1 MTTARAAQID
11 YSATTYY
18 HLMNRCVRRS
28 YLCGIDQD
36 TGKDYSHR
44 KQWIIDKIKY
54 LSNIFSIHICAYA
67 VMSNHYHLVL
77 NVNTQMAAN
86 WSHDDILARWTM
98 LFGSSMTKRISM
110 LTPELAHKKLEEL
123 RERLSSLSWYMRC
136 LNEPIARRSNLEDE
150 VEGRFWQGRFKS
162 QALLDQGAV
171 LSAMAYVDLNPI
183 RAKIADTPENSE
195 FTSIYER
202 IESAK
207 ADLDNLEKAKQPEEL
222 MPFIS
227 AESHVLPNIDFTFK
241 EYLDLVDTTGR
252 IFREEKPGRILDHHE
267 PILSRLNL
275 TPTGWLSIVK
285 NLEKEFCYV
294 VGHSK
299 KFKNFAKEHR
309 VRSPRGKK
317 MAIQCYKKAS

>member
-18 HLMNRCVRRS
+18 HLMSRCVRRS
-28 YLCGIDQD
+28 YLCGIDNE

-44 KQWIIDKIKY
+44 KQWIIDKIKH
-54 LSNIFSIHICAYA
+54 LSSIFSIHICAYA

-77 NVNTQMAAN
+77 HVNTQMAAN
-86 WSHDDILARWTM
+86 WSDDDILARWTM
-98 LFGSSMTKRISM
+98 LFGASMAKRISM

-150 VEGRFWQGRFKS
+150 VDGRFWQGRFKS
-162 QALLDQGAV
+162 QALLDEGAV

-183 RAKIADTPENSE
+183 RANIADTPENSE

-202 IESAK
+202 IKSVK
-207 ADLDNLEKAKQPEEL
+207 SDLGNFQQAKQPENL
-222 MPFIS
+222 VPFS
-227 AESHVLPNIDFTFK
+227 SKEAHHLPALDFTLK
-241 EYLDLVDTTGR
+241 DYLDLIDTTGR
-252 IFREEKPGRILDHHE
+252 ILREDKPGRILDHHE

-275 TPTGWLSIVK
+275 IPKGWLNIVK
-285 NLEKEFCYV
+285 NLEKEFCYII
-294 VGHSK
+294 GHSE
-299 KFKNFAKEHR
+299 KFENFAKSHR
-309 VRSPRGKK
+309 MRTPRGKR
-317 MAIQCYKKAS
+317 MVEQCYKVA

>member
-18 HLMNRCVRRS
+18 HLMSRCVRRS
-28 YLCGIDQD
+28 YLCGTDKE

-44 KQWIIDKIKY
+44 KQWIIDKIKH

-77 NVNTQMAAN
+77 HVNTEMAAH

-98 LFGSSMTKRISM
+98 LFGTSMTKCISM

-162 QALLDQGAV
+162 QALLDEGAV

-183 RAKIADTPENSE
+183 RANIADTPETSE

-202 IESAK
+202 IKSAK
-207 ADLDNLEKAKQPEEL
+207 PDLDNLENATQPADL
-222 MPFIS
+222 MPFS
-227 AESHVLPNIDFTFK
+227 SVEHHVLPNIDFTLK
-241 EYLDLVDTTGR
+241 DYLQLVDTTGR
-252 IFREEKPGRILDHHE
+252 ILREDKPGRILEHHE

-275 TPTGWLSIVK
+275 TPAGWLNIVK

-294 VGHSK
+294 VGHSE
-299 KFKNFAKEHR
+299 KFEYFAKSHR
-309 VRSPRGKK
+309 VRSPRGKR
-317 MAIQCYKKAS
+317 MVAQCYKAA

>member
-11 YSATTYY
+11 YSATPYY

-28 YLCGIDQD
+28 YLCGIDEE

-44 KQWIIDKIKY
+44 KQWLVDRMKH
-54 LSNIFSIHICAYA
+54 LANIFSVHICAYA

-77 NVNTQMAAN
+77 YVNTEMAQN
-86 WSHDDILARWTM
+86 WSQDEILARWTM
-98 LFGSSMTKRISM
+98 LFGPSTAKRVVT
-110 LTPELAHKKLEEL
+110 LAPELAEKKLEEL

-162 QALLDQGAV
+162 QALLDEGAV

-183 RAKIADTPENSE
+183 RAKLADTPENSE

-202 IESAK
+202 IQSI
-207 ADLDNLEKAKQPEEL
+207 KQPENL
-222 MPFIS
+222 MPFNS
-227 AESHVLPNIDFTFK
+227 SEPHVLPNLDFTFK
-241 EYLDLVDTTGR
+241 DYLELVDTTGR
-252 IFREEKPGRILDHHE
+252 IFREDKPGRILEHHE

-275 TPTGWLSIVK
+275 TPKGWLNIVK
-285 NLEKEFCYV
+285 NLETDFSYV
-294 VGHSK
+294 LGHSI
-299 KFKNFAKEHR
+299 KFANFAKTHR
-309 VRSPRGKK
+309 VRPPMGKSSANRCYQQ
-317 MAIQCYKKAS
+317 AI

>member
-18 HLMNRCVRRS
+18 HLMSRCVRRS
-28 YLCGIDQD
+28 YLCGIDQE

-44 KQWIIDKIKY
+44 KQWIVDKIKH

-77 NVNTQMAAN
+77 YVNTQMAAS

-98 LFGSSMTKRISM
+98 LFGANMTKRIAM
-110 LTPELAHKKLEEL
+110 LTPELAYKKCEEL

-150 VEGRFWQGRFKS
+150 VDGRFWQGRFKS
-162 QALLDQGAV
+162 QALLDEGAV

-183 RAKIADTPENSE
+183 RAKIADIPENSE

-202 IESAK
+202 IQLAK
-207 ADLDNLEKAKQPEEL
+207 LELNDLNAAKQPDNL
-222 MPFIS
+222 MPFVS
-227 AESHVLPNIDFTFK
+227 AEEHHLPTIDFTLK
-241 EYLDLVDTTGR
+241 DYLDLIDTTGR
-252 IFREEKPGRILDHHE
+252 ILREDKPGRILDHCE

-275 TPTGWLSIVK
+275 TSDGWLNIVK

-294 VGHSK
+294 VGHSE
-299 KFKNFAKEHR
+299 KFERFAKSHR
-309 VRSPRGKK
+309 IRPPRGKK
-317 MAIQCYKKAS
+317 MVEQCYKAA